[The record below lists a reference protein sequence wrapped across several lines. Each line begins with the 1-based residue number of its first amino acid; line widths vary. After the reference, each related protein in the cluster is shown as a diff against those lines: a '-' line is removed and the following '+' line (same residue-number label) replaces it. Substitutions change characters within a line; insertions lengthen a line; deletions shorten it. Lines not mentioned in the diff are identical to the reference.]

1 MDAEFKGSRTL
12 SLVTCSSDGEGV
24 EGDFYIIWEKD
35 LLTTNLEDREAQL
48 KMILSKLPEEK
59 ILPQWK
65 EPGVY
70 LVAGQKPEG
79 VITYANDIMEAYQNH
94 LIHTVIQPELSI
106 RFNDMFG
113 SKTRSA
119 IASNLQN
126 LLFNFEYSQGTSGPT
141 TLKGFMNNQGL
152 TPTSIGFS
160 KMKVGAHQFEIE
172 KVVTTQMEIKPTFFD
187 QDKTN
192 PTTGET
198 QGQPTLADPINEPP
212 PPPEPIPD
220 PIPNLP
226 QST

>member
-1 MDAEFKGSRTL
+1 
-12 SLVTCSSDGEGV
+12 
-24 EGDFYIIWEKD
+24 
-35 LLTTNLEDREAQL
+35 
-48 KMILSKLPEEK
+48 
-59 ILPQWK
+59 
-65 EPGVY
+65 
-70 LVAGQKPEG
+70 
-79 VITYANDIMEAYQNH
+79 MEAYQNH
-94 LIHTVIQPELSI
+94 LIHTVIQPELSV

-126 LLFNFEYSQGTSGPT
+126 LLFNFEYSQGTSAPT

-212 PPPEPIPD
+212 PPPEPNTDPLPPPEPIPD